1 MFYHLYLFVL
11 YLVYF
16 ALNEMYMDRVLM
28 VSRTQHYIHVLC
40 MSGLLGQ
47 LKNLA
52 RLGRRVSVC
61 HSWLDNGT
69 AGF

>member
-1 MFYHLYLFVL
+1 MRYFFVL

-28 VSRTQHYIHVLC
+28 VSRTQHYVLG

-52 RLGRRVSVC
+52 RLGRRVCVC

-69 AGF
+69 AGL